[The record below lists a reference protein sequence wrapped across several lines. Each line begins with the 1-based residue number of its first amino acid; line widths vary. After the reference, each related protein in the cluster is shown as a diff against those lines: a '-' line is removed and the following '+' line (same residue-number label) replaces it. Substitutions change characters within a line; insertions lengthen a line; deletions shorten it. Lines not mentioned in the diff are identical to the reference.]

1 MKVIATD
8 NYCRELPDRIIRK
21 NLTPKQAKDIAKALN
36 LNRED
41 DEWLYKAVEDD
52 YKLFNV
58 D

>member
-8 NYCRELPDRIIRK
+8 NLCREIPDRIIRK

-41 DEWLYKAVEDD
+41 DEWLYKAMEDD
-52 YKLFNV
+52 YKLFTV

>member
-8 NYCRELPDRIIRK
+8 NLCREIPDRIIRK

-36 LNRED
+36 FNRGD

-52 YKLFNV
+52 YKLFTA